1 MKKLTVLIIFVFIAN
16 AQVFGQRIKDI
27 SYFKGIETEQ
37 LIGYGLAVGLS
48 GTGDSY
54 RSLMT
59 EQSVKSMLKRFGIT
73 ITENYLR
80 TRNVAA
86 VMVTARITNL
96 YKKGANF
103 DVVVSSLGD
112 ATSLMGGTLLMTAL
126 SDKSGNVY
134 GFSQGPISIGGFD
147 INTRSG
153 GRVARNVALAGRVPN
168 GGYLESDLPGGDL
181 TPNSVSIM
189 LRSPD
194 FTTANNIVVAVD
206 SLFGKG
212 TATSKGA
219 SEIKITVPQNQQ
231 NDFGNFIARL
241 EGVQVQSD
249 VEARV
254 VINERTGTIVAGRN
268 VRIAPVTISHG
279 GLNITIR
286 SYPIIS
292 QPNAFSQGQT
302 QVFNNLIPE
311 VREEGKNAVAINGA
325 SNVQQVAAAL
335 NQLKV
340 TPRDIIAIFQALKQ
354 AGALTAKLV
363 II

>member
-1 MKKLTVLIIFVFIAN
+1 MKKLSVLIISILITFS
-16 AQVFGQRIKDI
+16 QLFGQRVKDI

-37 LIGYGLAVGLS
+37 LIGYGIVVGLS

-59 EQSVKSMLKRFGIT
+59 EQSVRSMLKRFGVT
-73 ITENYLR
+73 ITDKNLR

-86 VMVTARITNL
+86 VMVTARLTNL
-96 YKKGANF
+96 YKKGASF
-103 DVVVSSLGD
+103 DVVVSSIGD
-112 ATSLMGGTLLMTAL
+112 ASSLMGATLLMTPL
-126 SDKSGNVY
+126 SGIDGKVY
-134 GFSQGPISIGGFD
+134 GIAQGPISIGGFD
-147 INTRSG
+147 FNTGSG
-153 GRVARNVALAGRVPN
+153 GRVARNVALAGRIPN
-168 GGYLESDLPGGDL
+168 GGNLETDLPGGIL
-181 TPNSVSIM
+181 SAKALSIM
-189 LRSPD
+189 LSSPD
-194 FTTANNIVVAVD
+194 FTTANNIVKAVD

-212 TATSKGA
+212 TAKSIGA

-231 NDFGNFIARL
+231 NDFGNFIAQL
-241 EGVQVQSD
+241 ESVQVQPD
-249 VEARV
+249 VDARV
-254 VINERTGTIVAGRN
+254 IINERTGTIVAGSK
-268 VRIAPVTISHG
+268 VQIAPVTISHG

-286 SYPIIS
+286 SMPIIS

-302 QVFNNLIPE
+302 QVFNNLIPQ
-311 VREEGKNAVAINGA
+311 VKEEGKNAVAINGA